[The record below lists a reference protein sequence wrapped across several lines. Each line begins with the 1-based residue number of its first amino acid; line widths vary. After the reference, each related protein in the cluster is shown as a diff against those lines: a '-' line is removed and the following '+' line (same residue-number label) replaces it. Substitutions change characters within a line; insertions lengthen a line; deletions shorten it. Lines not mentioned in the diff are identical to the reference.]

1 MECSLSF
8 FSLSFFA
15 VLFILQTGRYFR
27 KQGAKRGELH
37 LMDPLLIVTKKENLQ
52 QAKQLN

>member
-8 FSLSFFA
+8 FLSLFLLSY
-15 VLFILQTGRYFR
+15 FILQTGRYFR

-52 QAKQLN
+52 QN